1 MNFSKMVGRAQEA
14 MTVRRVYAEPYV
26 TDGVTVIPAASIRG
40 AVGGGGGDDK
50 SDDREA
56 AGSGGGMT
64 IKATP
69 VGAFV
74 IRGNTVSW
82 KPSYD
87 VNRVILGVLGAQ
99 LTVIVSLIV
108 RSQQGQ
114 SRTISPVGRKGSS
127 MPKRLLARAKKAART

>member
-14 MTVRRVYAEPYV
+14 MTVRRVYGEPYV
-26 TDGVTVIPAASIRG
+26 TDGITVIPAASIRG

-56 AGSGGGMT
+56 TGSGGGMT

-74 IRGNTVSW
+74 IRRDTVRW
-82 KPSYD
+82 RPSYD

-108 RSQQGQ
+108 RSQQGR
-114 SRTISPVGRKGSS
+114 SGTISPARRKRISK
-127 MPKRLLARAKKAART
+127 PKRLLGKVKRAAKN